1 VLKFHLFEKIPEP
14 KILCL
19 GAHPDDIE
27 IGCGGT
33 ILKILDEIPGAS
45 FHWVVFSG
53 NQKRIIEAQ
62 DSARRFLGNAPAKF
76 DSLQFKDSY
85 FPFIGASIKDY
96 FEEIKKNYCPDI
108 IFSHYSKDAHQ
119 DHRLISDLTW
129 NTFRDH
135 FIVEYEIPKYDGDL
149 TTPNVYIHLN
159 EQIVSRKISY
169 IISSFESQKEKS
181 WFTEDTFRSLLRI
194 RGIESNASQLYAEG
208 FHCRKIIFS

>member
-1 VLKFHLFEKIPEP
+1 LITFNIFEKIPSP

-19 GAHPDDIE
+19 GAHADDIE

-33 ILKILDEIPGAS
+33 ILKIIDSVPNAS
-45 FHWVVFSG
+45 FYWVVFSG
-53 NQKRIIEAQ
+53 DQRRSKEAQ
-62 DSARRFLGNAPAKF
+62 DSAKCFLGTASAKCEF
-76 DSLQFKDSY
+76 LQFQDSY
-85 FPFIGASIKDY
+85 FPFIGGNIKDY
-96 FEEIKKNYCPDI
+96 FEQLKKLYCPDI